1 MISKT
6 AIAAAFA
13 VALVPG
19 LAMAQGGRWS
29 GYGDSRGI
37 LAPPQTVEFGR
48 GLGSGDPT
56 GILRGQGI
64 SSRHGGIGN
73 MGGGSGRSA
82 NTGVGLGG
90 IGANQGARF

>member
-1 MISKT
+1 MNNKA
-6 AIAAAFA
+6 AIAAAL
-13 VALVPG
+13 ALVFGPG
-19 LAMAQGGRWS
+19 AASAQNGRWS

-37 LAPPQTVEFGR
+37 VAPPQTVEFGR
-48 GLGSGDPT
+48 GIGPRDPT

>member
-6 AIAAAFA
+6 ARAAFA
-13 VALVPG
+13 LS
-19 LAMAQGGRWS
+19 LAPTLAVAQGGRWS
-29 GYGDSRGI
+29 GYGDNRGI
-37 LAPPQTVEFGR
+37 VAPPQTVEFGR
-48 GLGSGDPT
+48 GPGPRDPT
-56 GILRGQGI
+56 GILRGQGV

-82 NTGVGLGG
+82 NTGIGLGG

>member
-1 MISKT
+1 MIGKT
-6 AIAAAFA
+6 ALVAAFA
-13 VALVPG
+13 LALVPS
-19 LAMAQGGRWS
+19 LAGAQGGRWS
-29 GYGDSRGI
+29 GYGDRRGI
-37 LAPPQTVEFGR
+37 VAPPQTVEFGR
-48 GLGSGDPT
+48 AVGPRDPT

-82 NTGVGLGG
+82 NTGIGLGG